1 MRDDAKK
8 NLKRVEEELLAEVSL
23 EEEFGDWIKEEED
36 WLEDARELLTDNASR
51 SRRAFDFDAEEED
64 DSTVYAPSKKQA
76 KTKAQK
82 KVKAKKAKVRKEK
95 GVGGLVFLALL
106 ELVGIAA
113 VLVWWVLWL
122 L

>member
-64 DSTVYAPSKKQA
+64 DSTVYAPSKKQVRA
-76 KTKAQK
+76 KTRAQK
-82 KVKAKKAKVRKEK
+82 KAKKAKKEK
-95 GVGGLVFLALL
+95 GVGGLVFLVLL
-106 ELVGIAA
+106 ELVGIGA
-113 VLVWWVLWL
+113 VLVWWLLWL